1 MLSGCYASEAR
12 ASVHRTFNRRSGEVS
27 QMRGLLLVLM
37 VLGLVGS
44 AAVAQDRRSIRFWNL
59 TLYTITNFQMSPVG
73 QDTWGPDQ
81 CQNDRDGTVDHDE
94 RLRITGIEPG
104 RYDVKLADR
113 IGRICIV
120 RDVEV
125 KAGAVF
131 TIEEKQLTD
140 CRN

>member
-1 MLSGCYASEAR
+1 VCQRRGSRRQSSVQLLPRKSRVFYA
-12 ASVHRTFNRRSGEVS
+12 RT
-27 QMRGLLLVLM
+27 LLK
-37 VLGLVGS
+37 LG
-44 AAVAQDRRSIRFWNL
+44 R
-59 TLYTITNFQMSPVG
+59 
-73 QDTWGPDQ
+73 
-81 CQNDRDGTVDHDE
+81 VDHDE

-131 TIEEKQLTD
+131 AIEEKQLVD

>member
-1 MLSGCYASEAR
+1 M
-12 ASVHRTFNRRSGEVS
+12 RS
-27 QMRGLLLVLM
+27 LVLGVM

-44 AAVAQDRRSIRFWNL
+44 AATAQDRRGIRFWNL

-81 CQNDRDGTVDHDE
+81 CQNDRDRTVDHDE

-120 RDVEV
+120 RDVQV

-131 TIEEKQLTD
+131 AIEEKQLVD

>member
-1 MLSGCYASEAR
+1 
-12 ASVHRTFNRRSGEVS
+12 
-27 QMRGLLLVLM
+27 MRGLLLVLM

-44 AAVAQDRRSIRFWNL
+44 AAIAQDRRSIRFWNL
-59 TLYTITNFQMSPVG
+59 TLYTITNFQMSAVG

-140 CRN
+140 CRH